1 MKKTVLL
8 YILLALLFG
17 FFVGLS
23 VPFSYSLCTKGC
35 PTPLLQVCEHG
46 FWDWT
51 LRVLQVIGPIAA
63 VIVALFKEDW
73 VAYWYTPSLHIE
85 TSMDDLGEQLVRDGE
100 NDVASTYTAMLRYS
114 NIGKATANNMSIF
127 VERVIYRQSSDSLTS
142 EDLLGE
148 PFALL
153 LDKGNDSI
161 NLPRYGEKSVVW
173 LSLQKVKTPS
183 APKGKPIVPSLYL
196 FIGRSFQIPPKYSSG
211 IFDVTFKVACDNLKP
226 QLRTVRL
233 QWDGM
238 WRSRKQE
245 LFNGFAYKWL
255 EN

>member
-35 PTPLLQVCEHG
+35 PTPLLQICEHG

-161 NLPRYGEKSVVW
+161 NLLGMEKN
-173 LSLQKVKTPS
+173 LLC
-183 APKGKPIVPSLYL
+183 GYL
-196 FIGRSFQIPPKYSSG
+196 CRK
-211 IFDVTFKVACDNLKP
+211 LKHH
-226 QLRTVRL
+226 QLRKGNQLFLLYICLSEGLFRFPQSIVLAFLMSLSRL
-233 QWDGM
+233 HAII
-238 WRSRKQE
+238 RN
-245 LFNGFAYKWL
+245 LN
-255 EN
+255 

>member
-35 PTPLLQVCEHG
+35 PTPLLQICEHG

-114 NIGKATANNMSIF
+114 NMGKATANNMSIF
-127 VERVIYRQSSDSLTS
+127 VERVIYRQSSDSLTIAKICW
-142 EDLLGE
+142 ENLLPCYWTKAMILSICLGME
-148 PFALL
+148 KNLL
-153 LDKGNDSI
+153 CGYLCRKLKHHQLRKGNQLFLLYICLSEGLFRFPQSI
-161 NLPRYGEKSVVW
+161 VLAFLMSLSRLHAIIRNL
-173 LSLQKVKTPS
+173 
-183 APKGKPIVPSLYL
+183 
-196 FIGRSFQIPPKYSSG
+196 
-211 IFDVTFKVACDNLKP
+211 N
-226 QLRTVRL
+226 
-233 QWDGM
+233 
-238 WRSRKQE
+238 
-245 LFNGFAYKWL
+245 
-255 EN
+255 

>member
-1 MKKTVLL
+1 M
-8 YILLALLFG
+8 
-17 FFVGLS
+17 
-23 VPFSYSLCTKGC
+23 
-35 PTPLLQVCEHG
+35 LQICEHG

-161 NLPRYGEKSVVW
+161 NLPRYGEN
-173 LSLQKVKTPS
+173 LLC
-183 APKGKPIVPSLYL
+183 GYL
-196 FIGRSFQIPPKYSSG
+196 CRK
-211 IFDVTFKVACDNLKP
+211 LKHH
-226 QLRTVRL
+226 QLRKGNQLFLLYICLSEGLFRFPQSIVLAFLMSLSRL
-233 QWDGM
+233 H
-238 WRSRKQE
+238 
-245 LFNGFAYKWL
+245 AII
-255 EN
+255 

>member
-1 MKKTVLL
+1 MASLLGLAYHLAIAYAQKVVLL
-8 YILLALLFG
+8 LCYK
-17 FFVGLS
+17 FVNMA
-23 VPFSYSLCTKGC
+23 
-35 PTPLLQVCEHG
+35 
-46 FWDWT
+46 FWDWI

-73 VAYWYTPSLHIE
+73 VAYWYKPSLHIE

-100 NDVASTYTAMLRYS
+100 NDVASTYTAMLRCS
-114 NIGKATANNMSIF
+114 NMGKATANNMSIF

-211 IFDVTFKVACDNLKP
+211 IFDVTFKVACDNQKP

-233 QWDGM
+233 SGM
-238 WRSRKQE
+238 ECGGRESKSF
-245 LFNGFAYKWL
+245 LMGLLING
-255 EN
+255 